1 VPLFTGYQM
10 IFSMTGYG
18 KGSSDKGNWYIDT
31 DVKSVNSRYLEVY
44 LKLPSSLLSKEYELR
59 DLIKNKIKRGK
70 LSVNIQMK
78 RNGVNDDTVLFDEV
92 KLKNYLFLIK
102 QIKKSAKI
110 SDKIKLE
117 HLLMS
122 RDLFLSGT
130 FDLSDE
136 EFESVKKTLIVALDN
151 LLEMKS
157 KEGTELAKDLKKRL
171 KNIEKKLDLIENETA
186 SSVNEN
192 FTNYKEKVKALV
204 EDSSNF
210 NERLELELAILVE
223 RSDITEECVRLRS
236 HIKMFLNSLIK
247 EDDPGRKLNFLC
259 QEMNREANTISS
271 KTLSTSITHNS
282 VFIKEEIERMR
293 EQIQNIE

>member
-1 VPLFTGYQM
+1 M

-18 KGSSDKGNWYIDT
+18 KGSSDFGNWFIDA
-31 DVKSVNSRYLEVY
+31 DLKSVNSRYLEVY
-44 LKLPSSLLSKEYELR
+44 LKLPSSLLSREYELR
-59 DLIKNKIKRGK
+59 DLIKTKIKRGK

-78 RNGVNDDTVLFDEV
+78 RNGVNDDAVLFDEV
-92 KLKNYLFLIK
+92 KLKNYLALIK
-102 QIKKSAKI
+102 QVKKSARL

-117 HLLMS
+117 HLLLS
-122 RDLFLSGT
+122 RELFLTGAIE
-130 FDLSDE
+130 LSDN
-136 EFESVKKTLIVALDN
+136 EFDEVKKTLSTALDN

-157 KEGTELAKDLKKRL
+157 KEGTELSKDLKKRL
-171 KNIEKKLDLIENETA
+171 KSIEKNLDLIEKETGE
-186 SSVNEN
+186 SVNEN
-192 FTNYKEKVKALV
+192 FIKYKEKVKALI

-210 NERLELELAILVE
+210 NDRLELELAIMVE

-236 HIKMFLNSLIK
+236 HIKMFLNSLNK

-271 KTLSTSITHNS
+271 KTLSTSITHSS
-282 VFIKEEIERMR
+282 VHIKEEIERMR

>member
-1 VPLFTGYQM
+1 M

-18 KGSSDKGNWYIDT
+18 KGSTDFGSWFIDA

-44 LKLPSSLLSKEYELR
+44 LKLPSSLISREYELR
-59 DLIKNKIKRGK
+59 DLIKTKIKRGK

-78 RNGVNDDTVLFDEV
+78 RNGVNDDAVLFDEV
-92 KLKNYLFLIK
+92 KLKNYLALIK
-102 QIKKSAKI
+102 QVKKSARL

-122 RDLFLSGT
+122 RDLFLTGAVE
-130 FDLSDE
+130 LSDE
-136 EFESVKKTLIVALDN
+136 EFDAVKKTLLTALKN

-157 KEGTELAKDLKKRL
+157 KEGTELSKDLKKRL
-171 KNIEKKLDLIENETA
+171 KSIEKKLDLIEKETGD
-186 SSVNEN
+186 SVNEN
-192 FTNYKEKVKALV
+192 FVKYKEKVRSLI
-204 EDSSNF
+204 EESSNF
-210 NERLELELAILVE
+210 NDRLELELAILAE

-236 HIKMFLNSLIK
+236 HIKMVFSSLNK

-271 KTLSTSITHNS
+271 KTLSTSITHSS
-282 VFIKEEIERMR
+282 VHIKEEIERMR

>member
-1 VPLFTGYQM
+1 
-10 IFSMTGYG
+10 MTGYG
-18 KGSSDKGNWYIDT
+18 KGSSDFGNWFIDA

-44 LKLPSSLLSKEYELR
+44 LKLPSSLLSREYELR
-59 DLIKNKIKRGK
+59 DLIKTKIKRGK

-78 RNGVNDDTVLFDEV
+78 RNGVNDDAVLFDEV
-92 KLKNYLFLIK
+92 KLKNYLALIK
-102 QIKKSAKI
+102 QVKKSAKL

-122 RDLFLSGT
+122 RELFLTGAIE
-130 FDLSDE
+130 LSDD
-136 EFESVKKTLIVALDN
+136 EFDAVKKTLSTALNN

-157 KEGTELAKDLKKRL
+157 KEGTELSKDLKKRL
-171 KNIEKKLDLIENETA
+171 KSIEKYLDIIEKE
-186 SSVNEN
+186 SGESVNEN
-192 FTNYKEKVKALV
+192 FIKYKEKVKALI

-210 NERLELELAILVE
+210 NDRLELELAIMVE

-236 HIKMFLNSLIK
+236 HIKMFLNSLNK

-271 KTLSTSITHNS
+271 KTLSTSITHSS
-282 VFIKEEIERMR
+282 VHIKEEIERMR

>member
-1 VPLFTGYQM
+1 M

-18 KGSSDKGNWYIDT
+18 KGSSDFGNWLIDA

-59 DLIKNKIKRGK
+59 DLIKTKVKRGK

-78 RNGVNDDTVLFDEV
+78 RNGVNDDAVLFDEV
-92 KLKNYLFLIK
+92 KLKNYLALIK
-102 QIKKSAKI
+102 QVKKTARL

-122 RDLFLSGT
+122 RELFLTGAVELSENE
-130 FDLSDE
+130 FDT
-136 EFESVKKTLIVALDN
+136 VKKTLSTALNN

-157 KEGTELAKDLKKRL
+157 KEGTELSKDLRKRL
-171 KNIEKKLDLIENETA
+171 KSIEKKLDLIEKETGE
-186 SSVNEN
+186 SVNEN
-192 FTNYKEKVKALV
+192 FVKYKEKVRSLL

-210 NERLELELAILVE
+210 NDRLELELAILAE

-236 HIKMFLNSLIK
+236 HIKMFLNSLNK

-271 KTLSTSITHNS
+271 KTLSTSITHSS
-282 VFIKEEIERMR
+282 VHIKEEIERMR

>member
-1 VPLFTGYQM
+1 M

-18 KGSSDKGNWYIDT
+18 KGSSDFGNWFIDA
-31 DVKSVNSRYLEVY
+31 DLKSVNSRYLEVY
-44 LKLPSSLLSKEYELR
+44 LKLPSSLLSREYELR
-59 DLIKNKIKRGK
+59 DLIKTKIKRGK

-78 RNGVNDDTVLFDEV
+78 RNGVNDDAVLFDEV
-92 KLKNYLFLIK
+92 KLKNYLTLIK
-102 QIKKSAKI
+102 QVKKSARL

-122 RDLFLSGT
+122 RELFLTGAVELSEDE
-130 FDLSDE
+130 FDT
-136 EFESVKKTLIVALDN
+136 VKKTLSTALNN

-157 KEGTELAKDLKKRL
+157 KEGTELSKDLKKRL
-171 KNIEKKLDLIENETA
+171 KSIEKKLDLIEKETGD
-186 SSVNEN
+186 SVNEN
-192 FTNYKEKVKALV
+192 FVKYKEKVRSLI

-210 NERLELELAILVE
+210 NDRLELELAILAE

-236 HIKMFLNSLIK
+236 HIKMVLNSLNK

-271 KTLSTSITHNS
+271 KTLSTSITHSS
-282 VFIKEEIERMR
+282 VHIKEEIERMR

>member
-1 VPLFTGYQM
+1 M

-18 KGSSDKGNWYIDT
+18 KGSSDFGNWLIDA

-59 DLIKNKIKRGK
+59 DLIKTKVKRGK

-78 RNGVNDDTVLFDEV
+78 RNGVNDDAVLFDEV
-92 KLKNYLFLIK
+92 KLKNYLALIK
-102 QIKKSAKI
+102 QVKKSARL

-122 RDLFLSGT
+122 RELFLTGAVELSEDE
-130 FDLSDE
+130 FDT
-136 EFESVKKTLIVALDN
+136 VKKTLSTALNN

-157 KEGTELAKDLKKRL
+157 KEGTELSKDLKKRL
-171 KNIEKKLDLIENETA
+171 KSIEKKLDLIEKETGE
-186 SSVNEN
+186 SVNEN
-192 FTNYKEKVKALV
+192 FAKYKEKVRSLL

-210 NERLELELAILVE
+210 NDRLELELAILAE

-236 HIKMFLNSLIK
+236 HIKMFLNSLNK

-271 KTLSTSITHNS
+271 KTLSTSITHSS
-282 VFIKEEIERMR
+282 VHIKEEIERMR

>member
-1 VPLFTGYQM
+1 M

-18 KGSSDKGNWYIDT
+18 KGSSEKGNWLIDV
-31 DVKSVNSRYLEVY
+31 DIKSINSRYLETY
-44 LKLPSSLLSKEYELR
+44 LKLPSTLMSREYELR
-59 DLIKNKIKRGK
+59 DLIKSKIKRGK
-70 LSVNIQMK
+70 LSVSISVK
-78 RNGVNDDTVLFDEV
+78 KNGINEDAVVLDEI
-92 KLKNYLFLIK
+92 KLKSYLSLIK
-102 QIKKSAKI
+102 QIKKAAKL

-117 HLLMS
+117 HLLLS
-122 RDLFLSGT
+122 RDLYLSAAVE
-130 FDLSDE
+130 LSDK
-136 EFESVKKTLIVALDN
+136 EFEYLKQALNEALKN
-151 LLEMKS
+151 LLSMKS
-157 KEGTELAKDLKKRL
+157 KEGAELTKDLKKRL
-171 KNIEKKLDLIENETA
+171 KNIEKLLDSIESESG

-192 FTNYKEKVKALV
+192 FTKYKEKVKALI
-204 EDSSNF
+204 DDPSGF

-236 HIKMFLNSLIK
+236 HIKLFLDSLNK

-282 VFIKEEIERMR
+282 VHIKEEIERMR

>member
-1 VPLFTGYQM
+1 M

-18 KGSSDKGNWYIDT
+18 KGSTDFGSWFIDA

-44 LKLPSSLLSKEYELR
+44 LKLPSSLISREYELR
-59 DLIKNKIKRGK
+59 DLIKTKIKRGK

-78 RNGVNDDTVLFDEV
+78 RNGVNDDAVLFDEV
-92 KLKNYLFLIK
+92 KLKNYLALIK
-102 QIKKSAKI
+102 QVKKSARL

-122 RDLFLSGT
+122 RDLFLTGAV
-130 FDLSDE
+130 DLSDE
-136 EFESVKKTLIVALDN
+136 EFDAVKKTLLTALEN

-157 KEGTELAKDLKKRL
+157 KEGTELSKDLKKRL
-171 KNIEKKLDLIENETA
+171 KSIEKKLDLIEKETGD
-186 SSVNEN
+186 SVDEN
-192 FTNYKEKVKALV
+192 FVKYKEKVRSLI

-210 NERLELELAILVE
+210 NDRLELELAILAE

-236 HIKMFLNSLIK
+236 HIKMVLNSLNK

-271 KTLSTSITHNS
+271 KTLSTSITHSS
-282 VFIKEEIERMR
+282 VHIKEEIERMR

>member
-1 VPLFTGYQM
+1 M
-10 IFSMTGYG
+10 IYSMTGYG
-18 KGSSDKGNWYIDT
+18 RASSDKGSWFIDA
-31 DVKSVNSRYLEVY
+31 DVKSVNSRYLELY

-78 RNGVNDDTVLFDEV
+78 RNGVNDDAVLFDEV
-92 KLKNYLFLIK
+92 KLKNYLSLIK
-102 QIKKSAKI
+102 QIKKSAKLQ
-110 SDKIKLE
+110 DKIKLE
-117 HLLMS
+117 HLLIS
-122 RDLFLSGT
+122 KDLFLSGAIELT
-130 FDLSDE
+130 ED
-136 EFESVKKTLIVALDN
+136 EFELVRKTVSAAVEN
-151 LLEMKS
+151 LLEMKR

-171 KNIEKKLDLIENETA
+171 KNVEKKLDLIEQETE

-192 FTNYKEKVKALV
+192 FTKYKEKVRALI
-204 EDSSNF
+204 EDTSAL
-210 NERLELELAILVE
+210 NERLELELAILAE

-236 HIKMFLNSLIK
+236 HIKMFLDSLNK
-247 EDDPGRKLNFLC
+247 EDDPGRKLNFVC

-282 VFIKEEIERMR
+282 VLIKEEIERIR

>member
-1 VPLFTGYQM
+1 M

-18 KGSSDKGNWYIDT
+18 KGSTDFGSWFIDA

-44 LKLPSSLLSKEYELR
+44 LKLPSSLISREYELR
-59 DLIKNKIKRGK
+59 DLIKTKIKRGK

-78 RNGVNDDTVLFDEV
+78 RNGVNDDAVLFDEV
-92 KLKNYLFLIK
+92 KLKNYLALIK
-102 QIKKSAKI
+102 QVKKSARL

-122 RDLFLSGT
+122 RDLFLTGAVE
-130 FDLSDE
+130 LSDE
-136 EFESVKKTLIVALDN
+136 EFDAVKKTLLTALEN

-157 KEGTELAKDLKKRL
+157 KEGTELSKDLKKRL
-171 KNIEKKLDLIENETA
+171 KSIEKKLDLIEKETGD
-186 SSVNEN
+186 SVNEN
-192 FTNYKEKVKALV
+192 FVKYKEKVRSLI

-210 NERLELELAILVE
+210 NERLELELAILAE

-236 HIKMFLNSLIK
+236 HIKMVLNSLNK

-271 KTLSTSITHNS
+271 KTLSTSITHSS
-282 VFIKEEIERMR
+282 VHIKEEIERMR

>member
-1 VPLFTGYQM
+1 M

-18 KGSSDKGNWYIDT
+18 KGSSDFGSWFIDA

-44 LKLPSSLLSKEYELR
+44 LKLPSSLLSREYELR
-59 DLIKNKIKRGK
+59 DLIKTKIKRGK

-78 RNGVNDDTVLFDEV
+78 RNGVNDDAVLFDEV
-92 KLKNYLFLIK
+92 KLKNYLALIR
-102 QIKKSAKI
+102 QVKKSAKL

-122 RDLFLSGT
+122 RELFLTGAIE
-130 FDLSDE
+130 LSDD
-136 EFESVKKTLIVALDN
+136 EFDAVKKTLSTALNN

-157 KEGTELAKDLKKRL
+157 KEGTELSKDLKKRL
-171 KNIEKKLDLIENETA
+171 KSIEKYLDIIEKE
-186 SSVNEN
+186 SGESVNEN
-192 FTNYKEKVKALV
+192 FIKYKEKVKALI

-210 NERLELELAILVE
+210 NDRLELELAIMVE

-236 HIKMFLNSLIK
+236 HIKMFLNSLNK

-271 KTLSTSITHNS
+271 KTLSTSITHSS
-282 VFIKEEIERMR
+282 VHIKEEIERMR